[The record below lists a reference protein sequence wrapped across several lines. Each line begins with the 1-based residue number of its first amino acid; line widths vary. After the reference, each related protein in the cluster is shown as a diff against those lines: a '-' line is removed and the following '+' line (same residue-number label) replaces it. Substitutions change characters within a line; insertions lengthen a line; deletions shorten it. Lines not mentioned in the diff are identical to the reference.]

1 MSKKENPQKVAKGR
15 YTYRGYKLRRH
26 GYYQPDKKVVWEAY
40 KEETLDDVLHGYSL
54 HELVRVI
61 DNYLDK

>member
-1 MSKKENPQKVAKGR
+1 MGKPQKVASGK
-15 YTYRGYKLRRH
+15 YEYRGYKLRRH
-26 GYYQPDKKVVWEAY
+26 GYYQPEKRVVWEAY
-40 KEETLDDVLHGYSL
+40 KEEALDDVMHGYSL